1 MRKTFVHF
9 FTIADY
15 EEEEA
20 WLSQKHSEG
29 WKFVKLTPPCF
40 YVFEECEPEDVVYRM
55 DYKNAGET
63 EDYLQMMRDF
73 GWEYFAKCLGWL
85 YFRKKAEGTAEER
98 ELFSDD
104 ASRAEMAAQ
113 VARTRLIPM
122 CVIFLCCILP
132 NFIISL
138 NGQPFGGW
146 RLAATIVFSALFAF
160 YEFLLIY
167 CGAKLA
173 RIRRKY
179 RG

>member
-55 DYKNAGET
+55 DYKNAGES

-73 GWEYFAKCLGWL
+73 GWEYFTKRLGWL

-104 ASRAEMAAQ
+104 ASRAEMAARCADAADPAVRDLPVLHSAEFHHLTQ
-113 VARTRLIPM
+113 RTTVR
-122 CVIFLCCILP
+122 
-132 NFIISL
+132 
-138 NGQPFGGW
+138 
-146 RLAATIVFSALFAF
+146 RLASGCDDRVRCAV
-160 YEFLLIY
+160 
-167 CGAKLA
+167 
-173 RIRRKY
+173 RIL
-179 RG
+179 